1 MIYTEGVTKIFR
13 NMQGY
18 DLDECQDKA
27 YKSGYEAMSF
37 NGDIWVLSG
46 NSYIWVRTCLRLQ
59 DFTVNL

>member
-1 MIYTEGVTKIFR
+1 
-13 NMQGY
+13 MQGY

-46 NSYIWVRTCLRLQ
+46 TSDIWVRTCLRLQ